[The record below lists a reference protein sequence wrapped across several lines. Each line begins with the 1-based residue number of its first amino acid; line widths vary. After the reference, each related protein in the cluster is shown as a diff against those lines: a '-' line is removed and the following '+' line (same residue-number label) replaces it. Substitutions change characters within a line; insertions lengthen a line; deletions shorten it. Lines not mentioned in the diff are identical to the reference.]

1 MIIELPSTKATLRLG
16 EQLGKLLSARTVLLL
31 EGNLGAGK
39 TTLVQGI
46 GKGLSIAEP
55 IVSPTFNLIN
65 EYTQGR
71 LRLYHLDL
79 YRLNPQEVGELYPEL
94 YWEYQEVPPGITT
107 IEWAQRLPYQPSD
120 YLEIKLINLS
130 KSVRQAILK
139 EVGNLPLKANFWEHL
154 GQLLQD

>member
-1 MIIELPSTKATLRLG
+1 MIIELPSRETTLRLG
-16 EQLGKLLSARTVLLL
+16 EQLGKLLPARTIILL
-31 EGNLGAGK
+31 EGDLGAGK

-46 GKGLSIAEP
+46 GRGLGITES
-55 IVSPTFNLIN
+55 IVSPTFTLVN

-79 YRLNPQEVGELYPEL
+79 YRIKPQEIEKLCPEL
-94 YWEYQEVPPGITT
+94 YWEGQEVPPGITA

-130 KSVRQAILK
+130 KLGRQAFIK
-139 EVGNLPLKANFWEHL
+139 EVGSFPLKASFW
-154 GQLLQD
+154 GG